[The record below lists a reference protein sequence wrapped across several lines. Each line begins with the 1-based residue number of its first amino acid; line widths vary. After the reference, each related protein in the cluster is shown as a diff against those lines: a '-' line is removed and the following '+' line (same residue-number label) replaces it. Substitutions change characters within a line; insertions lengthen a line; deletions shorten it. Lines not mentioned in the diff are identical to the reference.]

1 MRQKKV
7 RLLPLL
13 FIACIRNAAADYPK
27 TDADYAFLPP
37 YCKARASDQKSPDY
51 QSWNRK
57 LGDDFIHIHH
67 YCAGLHT
74 MNLAFRTHD
83 EAEKQSKYRAAVGD
97 LLYVPDHASPT
108 FKLMPKIFYDVGQAY
123 QFMGEIDEAIAANLK
138 SISLDKNNSFP
149 YAALSSLYQRK
160 NMKAEAK
167 TILEKGLEHNPN
179 SKILLKRMKNF
190 K

>member
-1 MRQKKV
+1 
-7 RLLPLL
+7 
-13 FIACIRNAAADYPK
+13 
-27 TDADYAFLPP
+27 
-37 YCKARASDQKSPDY
+37 
-51 QSWNRK
+51 
-57 LGDDFIHIHH
+57 
-67 YCAGLHT
+67 
-74 MNLAFRTHD
+74 
-83 EAEKQSKYRAAVGD
+83 
-97 LLYVPDHASPT
+97 
-108 FKLMPKIFYDVGQAY
+108 MPKIFYDVGQAY

-167 TILEKGLEHNPN
+167 SILEKGLEHNPN